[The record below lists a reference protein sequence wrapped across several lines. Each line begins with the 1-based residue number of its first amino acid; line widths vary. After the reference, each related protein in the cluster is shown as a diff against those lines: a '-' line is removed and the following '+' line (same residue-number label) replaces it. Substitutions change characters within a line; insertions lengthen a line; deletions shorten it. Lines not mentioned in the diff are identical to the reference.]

1 MRGDSFREEMRE
13 TYKTINTLHWYQ
25 KYRRGG
31 ISYEEMQRHC
41 TNEEIGKAID
51 YAISELRECR
61 VYQINKLEVRAQRIR
76 CAQKAEAK
84 ARKRD

>member
-13 TYKTINTLHWYQ
+13 TYKAINTLHWFQ
-25 KYRRGG
+25 KYRRGS

-51 YAISELRECR
+51 YAISELRGAKL
-61 VYQINKLEVRAQRIR
+61 YQIDKLEI
-76 CAQKAEAK
+76 KAHQPGC
-84 ARKRD
+84 

>member
-1 MRGDSFREEMRE
+1 MTNDKEL
-13 TYKTINTLHWYQ
+13 YKTMEVLHWFQ

-31 ISYEEMQRHC
+31 ISYNELQKHC

-51 YAISELRECR
+51 YAIQELREAKW
-61 VYQINKLEVRAQRIR
+61 YQIDKLEIRAQRIR